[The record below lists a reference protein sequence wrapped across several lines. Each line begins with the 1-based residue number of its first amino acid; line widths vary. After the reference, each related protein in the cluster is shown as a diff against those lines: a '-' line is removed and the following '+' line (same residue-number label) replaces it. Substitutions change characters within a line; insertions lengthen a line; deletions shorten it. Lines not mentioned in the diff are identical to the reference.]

1 MNQVENRLVLSRRG
15 FLKATGLLAGTAI
28 LAACTAVQAPASGG
42 AAAAPD
48 GEKVE
53 LQWWSFALGLPP
65 DLYPHGK
72 KEQEWADDY
81 MKLHPEVTIAYQAMG
96 WDALAKMSTAITAGT
111 PPNLILRGG
120 IDQLLYAFEGDVAL
134 EVELPQELI
143 DDLPAGW
150 YEGMLYQGKN
160 YMVPFYTLASGMV
173 INLSIAKEAGVE
185 DLVPAAPARTWNF
198 DQYLEMMKAAAA
210 INRSD
215 GNQVWGS
222 VISTQQTNPFFYWP
236 EQVLSWNWGTD
247 TVAFDN
253 DKWNCMLSGEKGLAW
268 LQWMQ
273 DLYKVHNVI
282 PNPSGLS
289 ASRWDYWDQNSL
301 LSGIGPDIGWSKRPG
316 MTVNPDTLVVTD
328 SEHKFDWLFVQAPT
342 NPDVPHPSVWGGPL
356 LDVNTV
362 LYRTGDDKTIK
373 PSIDFALWLSNAENQ
388 KWLAQYLLPARKS
401 ALQGVEDAML
411 KWHLEYYIPNGRQRA
426 EANGGRALEVC
437 TQFELVLQKLY
448 LPTSPQES
456 VQEFCNTVESL
467 KWSGNL

>member
-1 MNQVENRLVLSRRG
+1 MNQVEKRSVLSRRG
-15 FLKATGLLAGTAI
+15 FLKATGLLGGAAL
-28 LAACTAVQAPASGG
+28 LAACAPVQTPATGG
-42 AAAAPD
+42 AASEPSAAQ
-48 GEKVE
+48 VE
-53 LQWWSFALGLPP
+53 LQWWSFGLGLPP
-65 DLYPHGK
+65 DLYPHGA
-72 KEQEWADDY
+72 KEQEWADEY

-96 WDALAKMSTAITAGT
+96 WDALAKMATAVTSGT

-160 YMVPFYTLASGMV
+160 YMVPFYTLAAGMV
-173 INLSIAKEAGVE
+173 INLSIAEEAGAS
-185 DLVPAAPARTWNF
+185 DLVPSNPERTWNF
-198 DQYLEMMKAAAA
+198 DQYLELMKASTFE
-210 INRSD
+210 RD
-215 GNQVWGS
+215 GVQVWGG

-247 TVAFDN
+247 TVAYAN
-253 DKWNCMLSGEKGLAW
+253 DRWSCLLGEEDGLAW

-273 DLYKVHNVI
+273 DLYQVHNVI

-301 LSGIGPDIGWSKRPG
+301 LGGIGPDLGWSKRPG
-316 MTVNPDTLVVTD
+316 MTVDNETLVVSD
-328 SEHKFDWLFVQAPT
+328 SEHGFDWIYVQVPT
-342 NPDVPHPSVWGGPL
+342 NPDVPHSSVWGGPL

-362 LYRTGDDKTIK
+362 LFRTGDDTTIQ

-388 KWLAQYLLPARKS
+388 KWLAQYLLPARLS
-401 ALQGVEDAML
+401 ALEGVEDPML
-411 KWHLEYYIPNGRQRA
+411 QWHLDYYIPNGRQRM

-437 TQFELVLQKLY
+437 TQFELVMQKLY
-448 LPTSPQES
+448 LPTSPEES
-456 VQEFCNTVESL
+456 VQEFCSTVDSL
-467 KWSGNL
+467 EWTGAL